1 MPTDNEV
8 QNQKE
13 IKEERGRVF
22 LSQPWKVFAFEAF
35 LFSLTLALG
44 IIASLKLN
52 IVLEVQEVSLPAITL
67 WQFLVYF
74 LLTTSFLL
82 LISFFGKFKKG
93 KGILFK
99 GIFILVVFWG
109 GTFLLSLWISAIFAL
124 FLMGILI
131 FWWLKKPT
139 ILVYNLCIIFGIA
152 GIGSILGL
160 RLEPLIVIALL
171 IILSIYDFIAV
182 NITKHM
188 VKMAKEMIE
197 MGAILALVVPQKISD
212 FRENLKTVKPG
223 GKFLILG
230 GGDIAFPLLLCAS
243 LAPEGILNSLTVAL
257 FALFGLFFSF
267 WIFASQKIRKPIPAL
282 PPIAL
287 FSIIGFLI
295 TKII

>member
-13 IKEERGRVF
+13 IKEERGKVF
-22 LSQPWKVFAFEAF
+22 LFQPWKVFAFEAF
-35 LFSLTLALG
+35 LFCLTLALG
-44 IIASLKLN
+44 ITASLKIN
-52 IVLEVQEVSLPAITL
+52 KISEIQEISLPNISL
-67 WQFLVYF
+67 WHF
-74 LLTTSFLL
+74 LLYFILATSFIL

-99 GIFILVVFWG
+99 GIFILAVFWG
-109 GTFLLSLWISAIFAL
+109 GAFLLSLWIPAIFAL
-124 FLMGILI
+124 FLIGILI

-139 ILVYNLCIIFGIA
+139 ILVHNLCIIFGIA
-152 GIGSILGL
+152 GVGGILGL
-160 RLEPLIVIALL
+160 RFEPLIVVALL

-188 VKMAKEMIE
+188 IKTAKEMIE
-197 MGAILALVVPQKISD
+197 MGAILALVVPPKISD
-212 FRENLKTVKPG
+212 FRKNLKEVKPG

-230 GGDIAFPLLLCAS
+230 GGDITFPLLLCAS
-243 LAPEGILNSLTVAL
+243 LVPEGILNSLTVAL
-257 FALFGLFFSF
+257 FALIGLFFSF
-267 WIFASQKIRKPIPAL
+267 WIFAGQKIRKPIPAL

-287 FSIIGFLI
+287 FSIIGFFI